1 MVNKQALIMS
11 NRKHWFLLIVSIDSF
26 YLKYHLLFFPMTQT
40 AEVPLTEHQLDIMLD
55 KLDMD
60 GDGEV
65 DFS

>member
-1 MVNKQALIMS
+1 
-11 NRKHWFLLIVSIDSF
+11 
-26 YLKYHLLFFPMTQT
+26 MTQT